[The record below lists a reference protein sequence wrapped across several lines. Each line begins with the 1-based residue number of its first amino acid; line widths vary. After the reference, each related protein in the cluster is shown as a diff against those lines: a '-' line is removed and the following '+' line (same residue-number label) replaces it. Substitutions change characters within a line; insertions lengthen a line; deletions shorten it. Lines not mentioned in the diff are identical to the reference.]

1 MDKFS
6 LIEKSSIESNKILL
20 NNVLNDKNISNIGYF
35 NFDYCKNKKYK
46 YLYFYFNISK
56 LKKNCNIKGV
66 LISYSK
72 DKKTW
77 FGRGKSCI
85 IEVKL
90 IDEFTKTIYDLYIGY
105 NSIKNIYF
113 ENIFNE
119 LNYISDYIDKKFEN
133 IINIYYSI
141 PIINKSLP
149 ICTICKNILLIC
161 NCDEYD
167 DDDDY

>member
-6 LIEKSSIESNKILL
+6 LIENSSIEYNKLL
-20 NNVLNDKNISNIGYF
+20 LKNLLNDKNISNIGYF
-35 NFDYCKNKKYK
+35 NLDYCKNKKYK

-56 LKKNCNIKGV
+56 FKENCNIKGV

-77 FGRGKSCI
+77 YGRGKSCI
-85 IEVKL
+85 IEIKL
-90 IDEFTKTIYDLYIGY
+90 IDDNTTSVCNLSIGY
-105 NSIKNIYF
+105 NCIKNIYF

-119 LNYISDYIDKKFEN
+119 IIYIYNYLNDKFNKN
-133 IINIYYSI
+133 II
-141 PIINKSLP
+141 PIRPILNKSLP
-149 ICTICKNILLIC
+149 KCYICKNILLIC

-167 DDDDY
+167 DDDY